1 MSTRTTRL
9 AKIVDAARRRG
20 RDDKNFQENETEVE
34 HNIVVPILEELG
46 WPKLIDADS
55 HVRIKTRYN
64 ISGWRKN
71 DGGVV
76 DIALCASNEP
86 KAFVEV
92 KKCGQGGFS
101 EREQKQ
107 LQEYCVH
114 EAVPIG
120 VLTNGFDWHIYLRA
134 KSLKMDAIDNA
145 LAKRIAIDQVEFSL
159 VSEMF
164 GRLLGRDT
172 VCSGDAEK
180 TLREERRLSS
190 KTLQKEQNLQHMNEA
205 WRQLFGN
212 ESESLQKALVAP
224 LKKILKR
231 QLNISDKKALPWPI
245 QKDRQIETFVKDK
258 CEELKGVAGLLAT
271 TYPDKKQDK
280 TESGNITLQRS
291 KVPSTTCRRSATTTS
306 VARPAA
312 TEPKPS
318 RFYLFNKEFE
328 FKTWTGTAKEIC
340 AELHRQNP
348 NLLRELVDHIPSRFA
363 LNANNAKSPNW
374 TSRAHLIKDSG
385 VLIYLN
391 LYASKIEELCHKIC
405 KVLNLS
411 EKDKFRS
418 E

>member
-9 AKIVDAARRRG
+9 AKIVDAAKRRG
-20 RDDKNFQENETEVE
+20 RDDTNFQENETEVE

-55 HVRIKTRYN
+55 HRIKTRYN

-86 KAFVEV
+86 KVFVEV

-101 EREQKQ
+101 EKEKKQ

-114 EAVPIG
+114 EAVQIG

-145 LAKRIAIDQVEFSL
+145 LAKRIAIDQGEFSL

-164 GRLLGRDT
+164 ERLLGRDT
-172 VCSGDAEK
+172 VCNGDAEK
-180 TLREERRLSS
+180 TLRKERRLSS
-190 KTLQKEQNLQHMNEA
+190 KTLQKEQNLQRMNEA
-205 WRQLFGN
+205 WRQLFGS
-212 ESESLQKALVAP
+212 ESESLQKALMAP

-245 QKDRQIETFVKDK
+245 KKDRQIETFVKDK
-258 CEELKGVAGLLAT
+258 CEEIKDIAGLMAAVHPHERQGEIESESAT
-271 TYPDKKQDK
+271 FPK
-280 TESGNITLQRS
+280 SRVL
-291 KVPSTTCRRSATTTS
+291 STTSRPTYFYVFGTKMKFHTWGASVRRFLDEASKRDPNAPRKLADGLPKKFIRSSAVPNS
-306 VARPAA
+306 RHG
-312 TEPKPS
+312 KPLG
-318 RFYLFNKEFE
+318 R
-328 FKTWTGTAKEIC
+328 W
-340 AELHRQNP
+340 Q
-348 NLLRELVDHIPSRFA
+348 
-363 LNANNAKSPNW
+363 
-374 TSRAHLIKDSG
+374 RAHRIGNSDVWVILAQNRS
-385 VLIYLN
+385 YMQR
-391 LYASKIEELCHKIC
+391 IC
-405 KVLNLS
+405 RDVQKVLRLP
-411 EKDKFRS
+411 EDTIKF